1 MATSALL
8 LLSSLIAPMATAAGE
23 EAPDTLA
30 GSRFD
35 LDEVVVTATRVPKL
49 LKDTPVQTRLIT
61 RKDIE
66 NSDATDI
73 RDLLQ
78 QEMPGLE
85 FTYAMNQQVHLNFN
99 GQGGQSVLFLL
110 DGERLAGETMD
121 DVDFSRLNMDNVERI
136 EIVKGAS
143 SALYGS
149 NAGGGVINVITRRA
163 AEKWRVTGGA
173 RIGKHNDQRYN
184 LSLTLGGKYVKNVL
198 SGNYSSIDNYDVHS
212 KPNPVTRVV
221 STIYGNRVW
230 NFSDRLTVTPIESL
244 RITGRAGFFYR
255 QMTRTEDVP
264 ERYRDYCAGLSAD
277 WDITAADALSVSYA
291 FDQYD
296 KSDYYR
302 LSHLDVRGY
311 SNVQNSVRALYNHA
325 FASGDVL
332 TAGADFMRDFMR
344 NRKLAD
350 PCRSQFTCDAFA
362 QYDWTPSDKWE
373 LVGALRYDYFSDGK
387 MSRVTPKVSVR
398 FTPRFDVNIRFG
410 YGMGFRAPTLKEKY
424 YQFDMAGIWIVNGN
438 PALKPESSHNFTLSA
453 DYTHGAFNFTL
464 SGYYND
470 IHNRISTGVPY
481 YRPDD
486 DTQLYYLDYVN
497 LRHYSVWGGE
507 AAVQARWNNGL
518 SARIAYAYTDEH
530 LAKDADGN
538 SVNNQYIPARK
549 HTLTSFVG
557 WEKRFSRQYML
568 NASLNGR
575 ALSGVKNVEYRDY
588 YDISKGT
595 VTVDYPA
602 YTLWKL
608 QVVQQFG
615 KYVKLTLAV
624 DNLLN
629 YKPDYYY
636 LNCPLTDGASFLAG
650 VSFDFH

>member
-264 ERYRDYCAGLSAD
+264 ERYRDYSAGLSAD

-311 SNVQNSVRALYNHA
+311 SNVQNSV
-325 FASGDVL
+325 
-332 TAGADFMRDFMR
+332 
-344 NRKLAD
+344 
-350 PCRSQFTCDAFA
+350 
-362 QYDWTPSDKWE
+362 
-373 LVGALRYDYFSDGK
+373 
-387 MSRVTPKVSVR
+387 
-398 FTPRFDVNIRFG
+398 
-410 YGMGFRAPTLKEKY
+410 
-424 YQFDMAGIWIVNGN
+424 
-438 PALKPESSHNFTLSA
+438 
-453 DYTHGAFNFTL
+453 
-464 SGYYND
+464 
-470 IHNRISTGVPY
+470 
-481 YRPDD
+481 
-486 DTQLYYLDYVN
+486 
-497 LRHYSVWGGE
+497 
-507 AAVQARWNNGL
+507 
-518 SARIAYAYTDEH
+518 
-530 LAKDADGN
+530 
-538 SVNNQYIPARK
+538 
-549 HTLTSFVG
+549 
-557 WEKRFSRQYML
+557 
-568 NASLNGR
+568 R

-650 VSFDFH
+650 VSFDFQ